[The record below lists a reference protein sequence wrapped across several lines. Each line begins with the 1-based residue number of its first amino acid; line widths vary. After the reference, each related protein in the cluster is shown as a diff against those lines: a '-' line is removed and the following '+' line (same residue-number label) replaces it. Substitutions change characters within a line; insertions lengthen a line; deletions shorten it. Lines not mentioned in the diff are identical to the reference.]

1 VYYND
6 RNYDLNNYQNPIQN
20 YYNTQY
26 QMTDAN
32 IRKRM
37 ILYFNEVQF
46 INDDGLIFE
55 NNAVKESFAFD
66 KMESDFTMDSSDCI
80 FEIDIFSSRQTQVM
94 IRRYEKLMAA
104 FAYLGG
110 LGNMLICLEL
120 IIVMNV
126 NEYSLMKK
134 LVNFLYSF
142 PMMKTPPKKEC
153 PPTEENGLNIKINPI
168 ETIEINMKQI
178 PETERIS
185 PASPQATFFKMHLLQ
200 KDLMEDSTPDLE
212 LDQKEF
218 HHKNCANPVEEY
230 PHIKG
235 NPLPI
240 LNENNIILDKKVEKK
255 PTIINKKSSFFNL
268 KHEELE
274 TFENFAQFQTKEN
287 EKDKLDISYFDYL
300 FYKMSHFCKCMRR
313 NRVQKLYGEAQ
324 SRALVEMDFFMIL
337 RKIQEIEKIK
347 QILFSPQQINVFN
360 LLSKPMVFAKNENS
374 DIMKNKNEFKMTLMM
389 EKAKRVSDQDTMK
402 EVLDYYLILKENK
415 RSEIDERLLAMV
427 DRSLEEFGKHY
438 KP

>member
-1 VYYND
+1 
-6 RNYDLNNYQNPIQN
+6 
-20 YYNTQY
+20 
-26 QMTDAN
+26 MTDAS

-46 INDDGLIFE
+46 INDDGLVFE
-55 NNAVKESFAFD
+55 NNAVEESFAFN

-126 NEYSLMKK
+126 REYSLMKR

-142 PMMKTPPKKEC
+142 PMMKTPPKMEC
-153 PPTEENGLNIKINPI
+153 PLEDNDLNIKINPI
-168 ETIEINMKQI
+168 ETIEILMKNIPTTEKISTEIPQRKFFNM
-178 PETERIS
+178 P
-185 PASPQATFFKMHLLQ
+185 LLQ
-200 KDLMEDSTPDLE
+200 KDLMEDSTPDLQ
-212 LDQKEF
+212 LDEKEF
-218 HHKNCANPVEEY
+218 SLRDKNGANPLEEC
-230 PHIKG
+230 PHNKD
-235 NPLPI
+235 NPLAIP
-240 LNENNIILDKKVEKK
+240 NENSGINIILDKKKETK
-255 PTIINKKSSFFNL
+255 PKINKKSSSFKIKN
-268 KHEELE
+268 EELE

-287 EKDKLDISYFDYL
+287 AKYKLDISYCDYL
-300 FYKMSHFCKCMRR
+300 FYKMSHFFKCMRR
-313 NRVQKLYGEAQ
+313 NRVQKLYGEAH

-360 LLSKPMVFAKNENS
+360 LLSKPMVFAENENS
-374 DIMKNKNEFKMTLMM
+374 DMMKSKNEFKMTLMLEM
-389 EKAKRVSDQDTMK
+389 AKKVSDKDTMK

>member
-1 VYYND
+1 
-6 RNYDLNNYQNPIQN
+6 
-20 YYNTQY
+20 
-26 QMTDAN
+26 MTDAS

-46 INDDGLIFE
+46 INDDGLVFE

-126 NEYSLMKK
+126 REYSLMKR

-142 PMMKTPPKKEC
+142 PMMKTTPKMEC
-153 PPTEENGLNIKINPI
+153 TPEDNRLNIKINPI
-168 ETIEINMKQI
+168 DTVEILMKTLTT
-178 PETERIS
+178 TEKLTSTEI
-185 PASPQATFFKMHLLQ
+185 PQAKFFNTPLLQ
-200 KDLMEDSTPDLE
+200 KDLMEDSTPDLK
-212 LDQKEF
+212 LDEQEF
-218 HHKNCANPVEEY
+218 SLNEKNCAIQLEEY
-230 PHIKG
+230 PHIKD

-240 LNENNIILDKKVEKK
+240 LNDNSSLHITPDKKKMEKK
-255 PTIINKKSSFFNL
+255 PKINKKNSIFKL
-268 KHEELE
+268 KNDELG

-287 EKDKLDISYFDYL
+287 EKYKLDISYCDYL
-300 FYKMSHFCKCMRR
+300 FYKLSHFCKCMRR

-360 LLSKPMVFAKNENS
+360 LLSKPMVFAENENS
-374 DIMKNKNEFKMTLMM
+374 DIMKNKNEFKMTIMM
-389 EKAKRVSDQDTMK
+389 EKAKKVSDQDIMK

-415 RSEIDERLLAMV
+415 GSEIDERLLAMV